1 MCVRMYVY
9 IHTEKK
15 IWKDIYKGSPLVNTL
30 VYLGCGV
37 SILLILFVT
46 YNFFKLDLLLYNH
59 VIVEMSM
66 YTTKNFENNDCQ
78 ELLD

>member
-1 MCVRMYVY
+1 MCVRMYIY
-9 IHTEKK
+9 IHREKDLEGY
-15 IWKDIYKGSPLVNTL
+15 ILRFTL

-37 SILLILFVT
+37 FILLILFVT
-46 YNFFKLDLLLYNH
+46 YNFVKLDLLLCNH